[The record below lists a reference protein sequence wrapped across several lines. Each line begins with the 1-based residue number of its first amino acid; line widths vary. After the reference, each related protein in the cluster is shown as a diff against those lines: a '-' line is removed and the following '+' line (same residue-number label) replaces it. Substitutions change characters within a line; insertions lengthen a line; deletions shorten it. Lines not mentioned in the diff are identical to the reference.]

1 MSLYPGVTPDVAYSY
16 VPRLDADKK
25 RTDYMWMSIFDR
37 MVEGKLDGLF
47 AWGMNPACSG
57 PNANKAAGLWKS
69 SSGW

>member
-1 MSLYPGVTPDVAYSY
+1 MTPDVAYSY

-57 PNANKAAGLWKS
+57 PNATKAAGLWKS